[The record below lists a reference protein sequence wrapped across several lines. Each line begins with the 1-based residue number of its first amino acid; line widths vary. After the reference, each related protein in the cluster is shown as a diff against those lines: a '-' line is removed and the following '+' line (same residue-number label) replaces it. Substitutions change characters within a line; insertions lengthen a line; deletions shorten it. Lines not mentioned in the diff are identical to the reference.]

1 MKNDR
6 IYKMKKYLKR
16 RSFWIMLYSL
26 YLAIILTSVYA
37 FVAEDSIS
45 DIRKDME
52 VKYDYYLTFPKDGK
66 QTHYDVTRHNTDLPG
81 KITLTYWTQDNK
93 LDIKKVENIKT
104 LKIDVQSMYED
115 ESMKVFKQG
124 HTVMPKLNLDYWLDA
139 GDGVF
144 TVEFNIDSA
153 NEMESLTFSEFPVP
167 KEVRVNGA
175 EWWKS
180 NTNYE
185 VNGKEI
191 TISEIPTGKTTVI
204 LYFKLANKLPTADFT
219 ISPSKFAGVNEELT
233 FNGSKSADIDGV
245 IKSYVWDFGDESSDS
260 GKIAEHN
267 YSKPG
272 EYTVRLTVRDDAV
285 PFGEDWIEKTV
296 TVAYG
301 AEDDFDDDG
310 LRDKWEWDNFGTL
323 DHDKDDD
330 PDKDGYPNGL
340 EYLAKTD
347 PTDSK
352 DFANDSDKDNLPD
365 KWEWDN
371 FKDLDENGYGD
382 PDSDDATNKE
392 EYEAGTD
399 PNKYDKPKDEKAK
412 EEPDNMGL
420 MLGVIVAVVVVIIV
434 LVLMFVLKSK
444 KSKKPDVDEEAIAEM
459 EAKIE
464 RARKLGLPTGEM
476 EKLLRQAKE
485 GKPLEV
491 KAVQDKRRSAKGG
504 AGGRKRR

>member
-1 MKNDR
+1 
-6 IYKMKKYLKR
+6 
-16 RSFWIMLYSL
+16 MLYSL
-26 YLAIILTSVYA
+26 YLAIILASVYA
-37 FVAEDSIS
+37 FVAENSIS
-45 DIRKDME
+45 DIRKDMDE
-52 VKYDYYLTFPKDGK
+52 KYDYFLTFPKDGK

-124 HTVMPKLNLDYWLDA
+124 FAVMPKLNLDYWLDA

-153 NEMESLTFSEFPVP
+153 NEMESLTFTEFPVP

-191 TISEIPTGKTTVI
+191 TISEIPTGKTTVV

-233 FNGSKSADIDGV
+233 FDGSKSTDPDGDIA
-245 IKSYVWDFGDESSDS
+245 SWVWDFGDEYSDS
-260 GKIAEHN
+260 GETVKHSYPE
-267 YSKPG
+267 PG
-272 EYTVRLTVRDDAV
+272 EYTVRLTVRDDAED
-285 PFGEDWIEKTV
+285 FGEDWTEKTV
-296 TVAYG
+296 TVSFG
-301 AEDDFDDDG
+301 AEDDFDGDG
-310 LRDKWEWDNFGTL
+310 LRDKWEWDNFKTL

-340 EYLAKTD
+340 ELLADTD
-347 PTDSK
+347 PTDSE
-352 DFANDSDKDNLPD
+352 DFKNDSDTDNLPD

-371 FKDLDENGYGD
+371 FQDLDENGYGD
-382 PDSDDATNKE
+382 PDSDEATNLE

-399 PNKYDKPKDEKAK
+399 PNIYDKPKEEESK

-420 MLGVIVAVVVVIIV
+420 MLGVIVAIVVVVIV

-444 KSKKPDVDEEAIAEM
+444 KSKEPDVDEEAIAEM

-491 KAVQDKRRSAKGG
+491 QPVRERKGPAKDRAGRKKRR
-504 AGGRKRR
+504 